1 MELALITFW
10 QIVTLFLLIFTGA
23 LCVKTGVLP
32 RTAKSIFA
40 SLLLYVIIPAMTIN
54 SYLVEYSE
62 EMSRGIGRAFLY
74 SAFAMLLG
82 LLVSVLLHR
91 RENANRAICRFGGAF
106 ANAAYMGFPLIQA
119 LVGAEGLVYA
129 SAYVT
134 VFNVLLFTAGVGLVS
149 SGTSARDILKNILKT
164 PVIYA
169 VAVGLLVYYL
179 RLPVPQVLAS
189 AVGYLGAMNTPVSMM
204 MTGIL
209 IASGSLGGLLKNPRL
224 WKAIG
229 VRLLAVPAVCIAVF
243 MALGIRGPVAQVVL
257 LLEACPCA
265 AITSV
270 FAVQYHHEEDFAGG
284 LVVVS
289 TLLSVVTL
297 PVCALLLTM

>member
-1 MELALITFW
+1 M
-10 QIVTLFLLIFTGA
+10 
-23 LCVKTGVLP
+23 
-32 RTAKSIFA
+32 
-40 SLLLYVIIPAMTIN
+40 
-54 SYLVEYSE
+54 
-62 EMSRGIGRAFLY
+62 
-74 SAFAMLLG
+74 
-82 LLVSVLLHR
+82 
-91 RENANRAICRFGGAF
+91 
-106 ANAAYMGFPLIQA
+106 
-119 LVGAEGLVYA
+119 
-129 SAYVT
+129 
-134 VFNVLLFTAGVGLVS
+134 
-149 SGTSARDILKNILKT
+149 
-164 PVIYA
+164 
-169 VAVGLLVYYL
+169 
-179 RLPVPQVLAS
+179 PQVLAS
-189 AVGYLGAMNTPVSMM
+189 AVGYLGAMNTPVPMM

-209 IASGSLGGLLKNPRL
+209 IAGGSLGGLLKNPRL